1 MIKKIFVLL
10 SLLGFAFLSTGCSVA
25 TAEPD
30 QVGLTYNAG
39 PLSSTS
45 FDACYAP
52 GEKTVDGP
60 MDKHFSYPAG
70 QRTYE
75 FTGGENSESG
85 VLVAPS
91 SDNIQMG
98 VSGFISFELNTD
110 CAVLQAFHESIGL
123 KYGASANGVEEWTP
137 LLNLYLGQPL
147 QRAVNVAVGEH
158 DWKALAYDPSGE
170 VRDAVQKRVAEVLPD
185 YVAGAADS
193 GDFFQNFSV
202 TLQKPTPPQQLADQL
217 RDQQV
222 AAEQVNTIDS
232 RQAAIDAEI
241 AQNRA
246 LIDQLGVEGYLAYRN
261 LENCEDGDDATQC
274 IPMFPGSS
282 VAQVLPAPTS

>member
-1 MIKKIFVLL
+1 MKIRK
-10 SLLGFAFLSTGCSVA
+10 SLAALPIAFLALTGCSMA

-45 FDACYAP
+45 FDACFAE

-60 MDKHFSYPAG
+60 FDKHFAYPAG

-75 FTGGENSESG
+75 FTGGEKSESG
-85 VLVAPS
+85 PITAPS
-91 SDNIQMG
+91 EDNIQMA

-110 CAVLQAFHESIGL
+110 CAVLQEFHESIGL
-123 KYGASANGVEEWTP
+123 KYGAGSDGLAEWTEA
-137 LLNLYLGQPL
+137 LNLYLGQPL
-147 QRAVNVAVGEH
+147 QRAINVAVAEYGWQEQ
-158 DWKALAYDPSGE
+158 AYDATGE
-170 VRDAVQKRVAEVLPD
+170 VRDALQKRVAEVLPD

-193 GDFFQNFSV
+193 GDFFQGFSV
-202 TLQKPTPPQQLADQL
+202 TLQKPVPPQQLADQL

-222 AAEQVNTIDS
+222 EREKVNTINS
-232 RQAAIDAEI
+232 QQAALDAEL
-241 AQNRA
+241 AQNQA
-246 LIDQLGVEGYLAYRN
+246 LIDRLGVDGYLAYRN
-261 LENCEDGDDATQC
+261 LENCEDRDDATIC

-282 VAQVLPAPTS
+282 VAQILPTP